1 MPGYIILYIFLKE
14 LAEKNAV
21 TFSEIGKVKLELN
34 QALNKLEAERKIQTE
49 LRDQLS
55 ESDRKT
61 SGIYYDQHVS

>member
-1 MPGYIILYIFLKE
+1 

-49 LRDQLS
+49 LRDQLY

-61 SGIYYDQHVS
+61 SG